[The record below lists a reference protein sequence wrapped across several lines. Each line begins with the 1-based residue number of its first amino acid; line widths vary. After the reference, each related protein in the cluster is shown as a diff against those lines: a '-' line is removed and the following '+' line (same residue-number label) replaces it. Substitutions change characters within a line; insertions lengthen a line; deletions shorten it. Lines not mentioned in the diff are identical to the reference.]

1 MAQVGVGQT
10 IYDLRKKIQ
19 NLSNELSLM
28 DLSSPSIPQLINS
41 ANLLRSNET
50 LTTANFKKSELISA
64 YQQYSKEL
72 ETMLENIL
80 EIQNDLQEILKAQI
94 SLISEKKTTKK
105 GRLPR
110 KKIIK

>member
-1 MAQVGVGQT
+1 MTQVGVGQT

-19 NLSNELSLM
+19 NLSYELSLM

-41 ANLLRSNET
+41 ANLLRSNES
-50 LTTANFKKSELISA
+50 LSTANFKKSELISA

-72 ETMLENIL
+72 EIMLENIL
-80 EIQNDLQEILKAQI
+80 EIQKDLQEILKAQV

-105 GRLPR
+105 RPSS
-110 KKIIK
+110 KKKSKK

>member
-1 MAQVGVGQT
+1 MTQVGVGQT

-19 NLSNELSLM
+19 NLSYELSLM
-28 DLSSPSIPQLINS
+28 NSSSPSVPQLINS

-50 LTTANFKKSELISA
+50 LTTTNFKKSELISA
-64 YQQYSKEL
+64 YQLYSKEL

-80 EIQNDLQEILKAQI
+80 EIQKDLQEILKAQS

-105 GRLPR
+105 RPSS
-110 KKIIK
+110 KKKS